1 MHGIDED
8 TALFV
13 AGSPVRGRPKGNGMK
28 TDELIHLLAADERP
42 VQRTAI
48 EQRFALATLA
58 GIAGA
63 AVLMLA
69 LFGLRPGLLA
79 TMALPMFWGKLAF
92 AAALATAGLMLLR
105 RMGRPGMAVGRTAA
119 WLAVPPLLLWAL
131 AAFALAQVP
140 SAERLPLVL
149 GSTWRTC
156 PFNIAALSVPAF
168 VAGFWALKGAAPTR
182 LAWAGAGAGLLA
194 GALGALVYAL
204 HCPEMAAPFL
214 AVWYLA
220 GMAIPTALGAF
231 LGPRL
236 LRW

>member
-1 MHGIDED
+1 
-8 TALFV
+8 
-13 AGSPVRGRPKGNGMK
+13 MK
-28 TDELIHLLAADERP
+28 TDELIHLLALDDRP
-42 VQRTAI
+42 VQNNAI
-48 EQRFALATLA
+48 ERRFVVATLA

-69 LFGLRPGLLA
+69 LFGLRPDLLS
-79 TMALPMFWGKLAF
+79 TMALPMFWGKLVF
-92 AAALATAGLMLLR
+92 AAALAAAGLALLR
-105 RMGRPGMAVGRTAA
+105 RMARPGMALGH
-119 WLAVPPLLLWAL
+119 AVPLLALPPLVLWAMALL
-131 AAFALAQVP
+131 ALSQVSP
-140 SAERLPLVL
+140 AERLPLIL

-204 HCPEMAAPFL
+204 HCPEMATPFL

-220 GMAIPTALGAF
+220 GMAIPTALGAL

-236 LRW
+236 LHW

>member
-1 MHGIDED
+1 
-8 TALFV
+8 
-13 AGSPVRGRPKGNGMK
+13 MK

-42 VQRTAI
+42 VQRSAI
-48 EQRFALATLA
+48 EQRFAVASA
-58 GIAGA
+58 VGIAGA
-63 AVLMLA
+63 GGLMLA
-69 LFGLRPGLLA
+69 LFGLRPDLLA
-79 TMALPMFWGKLAF
+79 TMALPMFWGKLVF
-92 AAALATAGLMLLR
+92 AAALAAAGLALLR
-105 RMGRPGMAVGRTAA
+105 RMARPGMPLGHAV
-119 WLAVPPLLLWAL
+119 LWGMAL
-131 AAFALAQVP
+131 GALWQVP
-140 SAERLPLVL
+140 AAERMPLIL

-204 HCPEMAAPFL
+204 HCPEMATPFL
-214 AVWYLA
+214 AVWYVV
-220 GMAIPTALGAF
+220 GMAIPTVLGAI

>member
-1 MHGIDED
+1 
-8 TALFV
+8 
-13 AGSPVRGRPKGNGMK
+13 MK
-28 TDELIHLLAADERP
+28 TDDLIHLLATDDQP
-42 VQRTAI
+42 VQTAAI
-48 EQRFALATLA
+48 EQRFVIASGA

-63 AVLMLA
+63 GVLMLT
-69 LFGLRPGLLA
+69 LFGLRPDLLA
-79 TMALPMFWGKLAF
+79 TMALPMFWGKLVF
-92 AAALATAGLMLLR
+92 AAALAAAGVALLR
-105 RMGRPGMAVGRTAA
+105 RMARPGMALGHAA
-119 WLAVPPLLLWAL
+119 LWLAVPPLVLWAMALWAL
-131 AAFALAQVP
+131 SQV
-140 SAERLPLVL
+140 SAAERMPLIL

-182 LAWAGAGAGLLA
+182 LVWAGAGAGLLA

-214 AVWYLA
+214 AVWYVA
-220 GMAIPTALGAF
+220 GMAIPTALGAV